1 MWHWNG
7 HASWPSK
14 CLQKEPWN
22 RTPFCGAN
30 RTPQCRRH
38 SSRHRFIRSS
48 KLRSS
53 NISNRKPSSSP
64 FKEWRCRTS
73 QRGTLHCV
81 CTIGRNAM
89 FDMAFT
95 QTTNLVKNR
104 LDSYTPEATGM
115 WNNFK
120 KYFQVSNQF
129 VVGKLRCLLFPFGS
143 RSWKR
148 VCQVNDDGTETFF
161 PPRQDLNAPDLYI
174 PLMAIFTYI
183 VTVGFMAG
191 TKGHFSP
198 KVISSALSAC
208 SVAVLL
214 ELMVLKL
221 VLYIISCPVPIFDL
235 LALISYKFVG

>member
-1 MWHWNG
+1 
-7 HASWPSK
+7 
-14 CLQKEPWN
+14 
-22 RTPFCGAN
+22 
-30 RTPQCRRH
+30 
-38 SSRHRFIRSS
+38 
-48 KLRSS
+48 
-53 NISNRKPSSSP
+53 
-64 FKEWRCRTS
+64 
-73 QRGTLHCV
+73 
-81 CTIGRNAM
+81 M

-174 PLMAIFTYI
+174 PLR
-183 VTVGFMAG
+183 VLGRRSAG
-191 TKGHFSP
+191 AYGSEAGPLHHQ
-198 KVISSALSAC
+198 LSRA
-208 SVAVLL
+208 
-214 ELMVLKL
+214 
-221 VLYIISCPVPIFDL
+221 DL
-235 LALISYKFVG
+235 

>member
-1 MWHWNG
+1 
-7 HASWPSK
+7 
-14 CLQKEPWN
+14 
-22 RTPFCGAN
+22 
-30 RTPQCRRH
+30 
-38 SSRHRFIRSS
+38 
-48 KLRSS
+48 
-53 NISNRKPSSSP
+53 
-64 FKEWRCRTS
+64 
-73 QRGTLHCV
+73 
-81 CTIGRNAM
+81 M

-104 LDSYTPEATGM
+104 LDSYTPEATGI

-120 KYFQVSNQF
+120 QYFQVSNQF

-148 VCQVNDDGTETFF
+148 VCQVNDDGSETYF

-191 TKGHFSP
+191 TEGHFSP

-214 ELMVLKL
+214 ELLVLKL